1 MNKTL
6 LGLAWIVLA
15 SLWAIP
21 GAFSIELSGTPATRT
36 TAVASA
42 SRQSGTVVKI
52 DAKSGELVLEGARRF
67 AFSPGGGVIVRKQNG
82 ASANLADVKVGASV
96 RLSVVR
102 SSGYASAQLRE
113 LWIVE

>member
-1 MNKTL
+1 MKRML
-6 LGLAWIVLA
+6 FCGLMVA
-15 SLWAIP
+15 SLFVTQ
-21 GAFSIELSGTPATRT
+21 GGFSIELKGSPTAAA

-42 SRQSGTVVKI
+42 SWQSGTVVKI
-52 DAKSGELVLEGARRF
+52 DAKSGELVLDGARRCT
-67 AFSPGGGVIVRKQNG
+67 FSPGGGVIVRKQNG